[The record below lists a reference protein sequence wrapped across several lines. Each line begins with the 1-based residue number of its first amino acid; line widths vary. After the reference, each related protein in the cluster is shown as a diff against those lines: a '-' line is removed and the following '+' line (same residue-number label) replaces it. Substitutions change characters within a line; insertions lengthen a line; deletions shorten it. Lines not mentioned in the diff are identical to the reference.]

1 MGTAVLVDQ
10 YPLWLEAV
18 EVVAR
23 RVGLEC
29 VGKTTRSSDALRLI
43 EEHECDMLVTGIQ
56 MPPGEFD
63 GLQLIQRAC
72 QRVPKLKAIVLSMYD
87 SPDRVD
93 AAFAAGAVAY
103 VVKTAHPEDLAAAI
117 RQAFEHS
124 IYIVGMRQQAV
135 AQSVRIGEAS
145 SEPGLTRREIEILK
159 LVAEGNS
166 NAAVAKM
173 LWVTEQTVKFHL
185 SNIYRKLGVSNRTE
199 ASRWAQLHDLLV
211 PVPLAS
217 EA

>member
-1 MGTAVLVDQ
+1 MTTAVLVDQ
-10 YPLWLEAV
+10 HPLWLEAV
-18 EVVAR
+18 ELVAS

-29 VGKTTRSSDALRLI
+29 VGKATRSSVALKLI
-43 EEHECDMLVTGIQ
+43 EEQQCDVLVTGIQ
-56 MPPGEFD
+56 MPPDELD
-63 GLQLIQRAC
+63 GIELIQHAC
-72 QRVPKLKAIVLSMYD
+72 QRVPKLKAIVVSMYD

-135 AQSVRIGEAS
+135 PHGPRAGQAS
-145 SEPGLTRREIEILK
+145 IEPGLTRREVEILK

-185 SNIYRKLGVSNRTE
+185 SNIYRKIGVSNRTE

-211 PVPLAS
+211 PVPVPA
-217 EA
+217 A